1 MEISCRGTLSQEKLK
16 LKVEYDERFGTR
28 ILFFFESNRLALKLL
43 LATGLDSSVW
53 VPVHKPGGRV
63 DFRGYQVHVQILYT
77 RWRMLQLLGDISL
90 LKQSLFSLHRTSFA

>member
-1 MEISCRGTLSQEKLK
+1 MTNVLGHEFCFSLSQT
-16 LKVEYDERFGTR
+16 D
-28 ILFFFESNRLALKLL
+28 LALKLL
-43 LATGLDSSVW
+43 LATGLNSSVW
-53 VPVHKPGGRV
+53 VPVHKPGGGV